1 MITTRVSRYKVFG
14 IDRTWVHKIIRTW
27 VYKMIKLIILGIWN
41 ITSWVVRIRANR
53 IRNRVRIELGDI

>member
-14 IDRTWVHKIIRTW
+14 INRTWVHKIITIW
-27 VYKMIKLIILGIWN
+27 VYKMTKLIILGIWN

-53 IRNRVRIELGDI
+53 IRNWVRIEPEDI